1 MKKILKNIIV
11 ILTFPLLF
19 TSCLKDKELIGPDA
33 EGAIKNVIEFK
44 NISTITSPATA
55 PFPVYVPTTLNPE
68 KSTEV
73 IVASIRYAGVDN
85 APNDI
90 TVELGV
96 DPSIVNKYNSAQKTN
111 FLALPNSAYELPS
124 SVTIKKGEKEVSFE
138 IKLNINSFDQLKE
151 NVLPIIIKSTSS
163 AAPISG
169 NFGKV
174 IYSFPIRSIWEGT
187 YKYTI
192 INNFGTIDGNIGGTF
207 TEEGVKLS
215 TVGPNKVRMNGL
227 WQTYSGYSEYQF
239 NASNSSITSVTAF
252 SGSNL
257 ATSIQ
262 EVVLVDPVKMIFEIK
277 WTGLGRGVI
286 ERFEKT
292 GD

>member
-1 MKKILKNIIV
+1 MKKLLKNIVIV
-11 ILTFPLLF
+11 LTFPILF

-33 EGAIKNVIEFK
+33 DGSIKNVIEFK
-44 NISTITSPATA
+44 NISSITSPALA
-55 PFPVYVPTTLNPE
+55 PFAVYVPTTLDPE
-68 KSTEV
+68 KSDEV
-73 IVASIRYAGVDN
+73 VVATVRYAGVDN

-90 TVELGV
+90 TIELGV
-96 DPSIVNKYNSAQKTN
+96 DPSIVSKYNTAQNTNYFALPSSAYD
-111 FLALPNSAYELPS
+111 LPNS
-124 SVTIKKGEKEVSFE
+124 VIIKKGEKEASFE
-138 IKLNINSFDQLKE
+138 IKLHIASFDQLKQ
-151 NVLPIIIKSTSS
+151 NVLPIVIKSSTST
-163 AAPISG
+163 APISG

-174 IYSFPIRSIWEGT
+174 IYSFPVRSIWEGT

-192 INNFGTIDGNIGGTF
+192 TNNFGTIDGNIGGTF
-207 TEEGVKLS
+207 TENGVKLA

-239 NASNSSITSVTAF
+239 DATNSTITSVTAF

-262 EVVLVDPVKMIFEIK
+262 QVILVDDVNMVFEIK

-286 ERFEKT
+286 ERFERT